1 MKKVMKVGIPKEI
14 QEGETRV
21 ALIPPSIK
29 KILKDNVEILV
40 EAGAGEKAFW
50 KDKDYTDAG
59 AKIIEGPEALYNSA
73 DLIIKVRKPE
83 LNEKISEHE
92 INLMKEGA
100 VLVSMLQPAT
110 NIDTV
115 KKLVSRKISAFS
127 LDSLPR
133 ITRAQTMDVLS
144 AMSTIAGYKSVLIAA
159 VHLPKFLPMFMTAA
173 GTIAPA
179 KVFIIGAGVA
189 GLQAIAT
196 AKRLGA
202 VVSAFDTR
210 PVVQEQV
217 ESLGA
222 KFTAVD
228 LAGEETEGQSGYAK
242 QVSKELQTKIAE
254 LIQREVKKTDVVIT
268 TAQVPGKRA
277 PVLITESMVKEMQAG
292 SVIVDLAADQGGNC
306 ELTEMGSVVT
316 KYSVTICGFLNLPAS
331 MPFHASQ
338 MFSKNMENVVS
349 LIVKSGQINL
359 DLNDEII
366 KGALITHQGVILQE
380 NIKYLLSGVH

>member
-1 MKKVMKVGIPKEI
+1 MKKVMKIGVPKEI

-59 AKIIEGPEALYNSA
+59 AKIIEGPEALYNST

-159 VHLPKFLPMFMTAA
+159 SHLPKFLPMFMTAA

-210 PVVQEQV
+210 PVVKEQV

-222 KFTAVD
+222 KFVAVD

-242 QVSKELQTKIAE
+242 QVSKELQAKIAE
-254 LIQREVKKTDVVIT
+254 LTLKEVKKSDVVIT

-277 PVLITESMVKEMQAG
+277 PILITESMVKEMQAG

-316 KYSVTICGFLNLPAS
+316 KYGVTICGFLNLPAS